1 MPRQAESSTN
11 STTRQPTGSVDIYP
25 TLVELTAT
33 VEYELYDYQ
42 TDPHETRNLAA
53 DHPDT
58 VQQLQKLLAT
68 TTQSPLSP
76 PRGEGPGVRGPSIH
90 PTTRPHPHAQ

>member
-1 MPRQAESSTN
+1 VEWRSESD
-11 STTRQPTGSVDIYP
+11 P
-25 TLVELTAT
+25 TAT

-68 TTQSPLSP
+68 TKSPLVSGDMDLFGSAG
-76 PRGEGPGVRGPSIH
+76 R
-90 PTTRPHPHAQ
+90 

>member
-1 MPRQAESSTN
+1 MPRPAESSTN

-68 TTQSPLSP
+68 TKSPLVSGDMDLFGSAG
-76 PRGEGPGVRGPSIH
+76 R
-90 PTTRPHPHAQ
+90 